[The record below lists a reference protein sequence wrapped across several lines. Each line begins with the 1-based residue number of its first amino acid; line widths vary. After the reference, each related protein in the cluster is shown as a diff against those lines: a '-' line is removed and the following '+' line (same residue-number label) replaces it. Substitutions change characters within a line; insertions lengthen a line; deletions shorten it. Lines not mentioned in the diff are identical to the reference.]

1 MIKLN
6 DFGRENKMY
15 KLVPIAYNTKTYGI
29 LLTGIDDD
37 ILYFCLI
44 HNKKYTELSDTED
57 IFAWRKIA
65 SNEFNIF
72 YDVWEIKIASRKSL
86 LHDIEDMHF
95 YISVSQYKHDLA
107 KILADPL
114 ILDDDMFC
122 ANFINYY
129 DKYISKHID
138 LSLVNIILK
147 VNSKYESISNN
158 YNYIFDYFD
167 CTDDIDYVKSNTI
180 NTKVPTAFHINEWKK
195 SGNVYVL

>member
-15 KLVPIAYNTKTYGI
+15 KLVPIAYNTKTYDI

-86 LHDIEDMHF
+86 LHDCE
-95 YISVSQYKHDLA
+95 
-107 KILADPL
+107 
-114 ILDDDMFC
+114 
-122 ANFINYY
+122 YY
-129 DKYISKHID
+129 
-138 LSLVNIILK
+138 L
-147 VNSKYESISNN
+147 ES
-158 YNYIFDYFD
+158 
-167 CTDDIDYVKSNTI
+167 
-180 NTKVPTAFHINEWKK
+180 
-195 SGNVYVL
+195 

>member
-15 KLVPIAYNTKTYGI
+15 KLVPIAYNTKTYDI

-95 YISVSQYKHDLA
+95 YISVSQYKHDIA

-114 ILDDDMFC
+114 ILDDDIC
-122 ANFINYY
+122 
-129 DKYISKHID
+129 SV
-138 LSLVNIILK
+138 LILL
-147 VNSKYESISNN
+147 I
-158 YNYIFDYFD
+158 
-167 CTDDIDYVKSNTI
+167 TTI
-180 NTKVPTAFHINEWKK
+180 NIFQNI
-195 SGNVYVL
+195 